1 MSFTDEVMKE
11 FEEEDKLEQ
20 QQPTETPSDP
30 EPQPEPEH
38 NEDEPKPAEEQP
50 EEHPEDS
57 PKDEPP
63 KEWSK
68 PGQPITAKPREIPD
82 DKFSRAEFSFKRQL
96 GKTKEKYE
104 NELKERD
111 EKYAKLEAELAEL
124 KKGLNKDKPKTRMDF
139 EDDEEFLDYKTK
151 QGVKAAMAEFEEAA
165 AKKEAERIENERKE
179 REEREALEEK
189 QRAWLDNVNQAFG
202 GDKDRSDKFLNRLQ
216 YCTEK
221 GFGTIL
227 DNCPV
232 AADYL
237 INNPYGPVVF
247 EKIVNDR
254 DTFSRVFDERRMSP
268 LDIYYELRSVEKE
281 LRAAPAESPAP
292 AAPAPKPM
300 PHLGRPGKQAGSNTQ
315 PDIWNDDDAMR
326 DYIRGN
332 V

>member
-20 QQPTETPSDP
+20 QQPTETPSEP

-38 NEDEPKPAEEQP
+38 TDDEPKPAEEQP
-50 EEHPEDS
+50 EEQPE
-57 PKDEPP
+57 EPP
-63 KEWSK
+63 KEEPK
-68 PGQPITAKPREIPD
+68 PEHKEIPD

-96 GKTKEKYE
+96 SKTKDKYE
-104 NELKERD
+104 KELKDRD
-111 EKYAKLEAELAEL
+111 DKYAKLEAELAEL

-139 EDDEEFLDYKTK
+139 DDDEEFLDYKT
-151 QGVKAAMAEFEEAA
+151 QMGVKAAMAEFEEAA
-165 AKKEAERIENERKE
+165 KKKEAERLENERKE

-189 QRAWLDNVNQAFG
+189 QKAWLDNVNQAFG
-202 GDKDRSDKFLNRLQ
+202 GDKERSDKFINRLQ

-237 INNPYGPVVF
+237 INNPAGPLVF

-268 LDIYYELRSVEKE
+268 LDIYYELRSVENE
-281 LRAAPAESPAP
+281 LRNAPAASPAP
-292 AAPAPKPM
+292 ATPAPKPM

-332 V
+332 G